1 MELSKTDTA
10 SIKGIAILLM
20 LWHHLFLDAPEF
32 GTITHSLAIVSKV
45 CVALFLFVS
54 GYGLTRQYRGQERR
68 TLESTVKL
76 LGRRF
81 INFFFQYWF
90 CFFIVVL
97 IGNIC
102 GYSFHDAYPAT
113 RNTFKCFILD
123 FWGQM
128 GYNSYLQPW
137 WFNKMIIQLYL
148 VFPIFYLIVS
158 NKYSAL
164 AGLITI
170 AFLYLFAKSLP
181 GNVFFFVEGGI
192 PAFYLGMC
200 SAYYRITLV
209 FQKKV
214 WRIVMMI
221 LSCLMVFALSLL
233 LLKAVKDPNQAVLIR
248 AVMALCIVYAYKTI
262 SCNSSK
268 VIAYLGNFAA
278 IMYLSHVLFL
288 KIIPQ
293 IVYYSQY
300 SVLVFFLFTVI
311 CLGTARF
318 IAYLEQV
325 THYDKLRISL
335 LNQLGLS

>member
-20 LWHHLFLDAPEF
+20 LWHHLFLGAPEF
-32 GTITHSLAIVSKV
+32 GTTIHSLAIVSKV

-54 GYGLTRQYRGQERR
+54 GYGLTKQYNGLEQR
-68 TLESTVKL
+68 TLESTVKM

-90 CFFIVVL
+90 CFFLVVL
-97 IGNIC
+97 IGNFC

-128 GYNSYLQPW
+128 GYSSYLPPW

-164 AGLITI
+164 AGLIAI

-200 SAYYRITLV
+200 SARHRITLV

-221 LSCLMVFALSLL
+221 LSCLMVFALSWL
-233 LLKAVKDPNQAVLIR
+233 LLKAVKDPSHAVLIR

-268 VIAYLGNFAA
+268 VIGYVGKFSA
-278 IMYLSHVLFL
+278 IMYLTHMLFL

-300 SVLVFFLFTVI
+300 SVLVFSLFIVI
-311 CLGTARF
+311 CLGAARF

-335 LNQLGLS
+335 LNHLGLS